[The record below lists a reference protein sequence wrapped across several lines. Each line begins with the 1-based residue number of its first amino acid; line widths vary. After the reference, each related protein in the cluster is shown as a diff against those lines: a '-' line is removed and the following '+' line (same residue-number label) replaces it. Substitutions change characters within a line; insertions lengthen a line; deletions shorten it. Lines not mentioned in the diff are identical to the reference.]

1 MRFVPKTLFLYAIV
15 CFALTSQPALAV
27 VVSADTNGGYGGQ
40 VLDILLQSWV
50 RPEGAS
56 GSTSVLVRITTDG
69 RPFSCELRKSSGIPV
84 VDDSICLAVAKAGI
98 FPPAPMGMPAEVA
111 LTFVFDTPGMGSSAT
126 PASAPNAVLNPADPV
141 NGANGT
147 DPASVTPQGATPD
160 TTQGTPAPLPLSPVP
175 FGGASPAPALANPA
189 LPASPAP
196 SSATASPAATS
207 YSETIMAN
215 ARPYVEIPQGLTG
228 EYTAIVS
235 LTISPNGSVLESKM
249 EKPSGSS
256 AFDAAILRALL
267 TPGVIVPPFD
277 SQQQHL
283 FLNFAFKTQ

>member
-1 MRFVPKTLFLYAIV
+1 MRFVQKTLFFYTVLYLVLAG
-15 CFALTSQPALAV
+15 QPALAV

-40 VLDILLQSWV
+40 VLDILMQNWV

-69 RPFSCELRKSSGIPV
+69 RPFSCELRKSSGQAA

-111 LTFVFDTPGMGSSAT
+111 LTFVFEGPVTAIPNPTMPIPT
-126 PASAPNAVLNPADPV
+126 PADIPSP
-141 NGANGT
+141 
-147 DPASVTPQGATPD
+147 
-160 TTQGTPAPLPLSPVP
+160 GTPVAPVP
-175 FGGASPAPALANPA
+175 AGQPNSP
-189 LPASPAP
+189 LPASPVPAP
-196 SSATASPAATS
+196 SGAVSPIPATQAITSTTGASSS
-207 YSETIMAN
+207 YSDTIMAN

-228 EYTAIVS
+228 EYTATVS
-235 LTISPNGSVLESKM
+235 LIIAPNGTVLESRM
-249 EKPSGSS
+249 DKPSGST

-267 TPGVIVPPFD
+267 TPGVVIPPYD
-277 SQQQHL
+277 GQQQNL